1 MRGGGG
7 ISLKIN
13 SDSPSRTPGAGLAPL
28 RDALEPGDSVRPR
41 PGASLSPEEV
51 GGSPAAARLKRSVS
65 PRDGAMTRGG
75 RFPLAARGPGL
86 LPLPGAFR
94 RPAAQLRFPSA
105 PRESGGGTG
114 SPSTCTSRRKVLSG
128 WSGAGRL
135 RPKPSRPRLLP
146 CGLLRGPHSPRQPGL
161 GSRSPAAAKST

>member
-1 MRGGGG
+1 MGGEGGG

-28 RDALEPGDSVRPR
+28 GDALEPGESVRPR
-41 PGASLSPEEV
+41 PGASHSRRKLGVSGRGEAAEERLSPV
-51 GGSPAAARLKRSVS
+51 
-65 PRDGAMTRGG
+65 GAMTPGG
-75 RFPLAARGPGL
+75 RFLLAARGPGL

-94 RPAAQLRFPSA
+94 RPAAPLRFPSA
-105 PRESGGGTG
+105 PRESGGPG